1 MSFGPAPRRRSVE
14 SSDPRTENLLWES
27 PTPVKQPVI
36 PDGLR
41 IPRQAPPPTPEEALR
56 QAKPDPSPDPPK
68 VASRETPPEP
78 ATTTRRKN
86 KAVPL
91 TDPETLELLEHIL
104 SEFEH
109 PRKHRLRAEYY
120 PYASLKHTIRLDRR
134 TYVLRLSDLLIGEPR
149 GLTLAAAYIMFARI
163 TGKPC
168 PPRIEKLYDSFTK
181 TPHARRKIDFAARTR
196 GWKFVTGTRGKHRD
210 LDERFDRL
218 NREYFQGQLRRPR
231 LTWSVGRSR
240 RHLGQYDETFDCIAM
255 NRKLDSKWVPLYVL
269 DYVLFHEMLH
279 MVHPARIGK
288 NGRRLVHT
296 KEFKKAERRFKDY
309 DRAIRWLEKR

>member
-1 MSFGPAPRRRSVE
+1 MPKS
-14 SSDPRTENLLWES
+14 PRTLPQVS
-27 PTPVKQPVI
+27 PRAT
-36 PDGLR
+36 
-41 IPRQAPPPTPEEALR
+41 EETAR
-56 QAKPDPSPDPPK
+56 PAKAVPSPQPPG
-68 VASRETPPEP
+68 VDSRATPSEP
-78 ATTTRRKN
+78 ATKTKRKG
-86 KAVPL
+86 KAIPL

-109 PRKHRLRAEYY
+109 PRRHRLRVEYY
-120 PYASLKHTIRLDRR
+120 PYASLKHTIRVHRR

-168 PPRIEKLYDSFTK
+168 PTRVEKLYDSYTK
-181 TPHARRKIDFAARTR
+181 TPQARRKIDFAARTR
-196 GWKFVTGTRGKHRD
+196 GWKCVTGTRGKHRD
-210 LDERFDRL
+210 LDDRFARL
-218 NREYFQGQLRRPR
+218 NREYFEGNLRRPR
-231 LTWSVGRSR
+231 LTWSVGKSR

-279 MVHPARIGK
+279 MVHPAKIGR

-296 KEFKKAERRFKDY
+296 KEFKKAEKRFKDY
-309 DRAIRWLEKR
+309 ARAIRWLEKR